1 MELNSF
7 QLKWIAIIT
16 MVIDHV
22 GAVLFPH
29 HMMFRVIGRIAFPI
43 FCFLLVEGFFYTR
56 DIYRYLMRLGVFAVL
71 SEIPYDLAF
80 HGRVLEVGGQ
90 NVFFTLFLGVLLMYL
105 MEKNRN
111 NGSLPVRSM
120 YVLLIMWAASVFR
133 TDYSY
138 RGILLILIYYL
149 LHDRKELKIPVGAAW
164 NIFFYMNIRN
174 LARIPVQYFGA
185 FASVPIALYNG
196 ERGPKIRYFFYLFY
210 PCHLLIL
217 YVCKLYTHFGIR

>member
-1 MELNSF
+1 MEFNSF

-29 HMMFRVIGRIAFPI
+29 RMMFRVIGRIAFPI
-43 FCFLLVEGFFYTR
+43 FCFLLVEGFFHTR
-56 DIYRYLMRLGVFAVL
+56 DIYRYLIRLGVFAVL

-80 HGRVLEVGGQ
+80 HGKVLEIDGQ
-90 NVFFTLFLGVLLMYL
+90 NVFLTLFLGVLLMYL

-111 NGSLPVRSM
+111 ILVRIV
-120 YVLLIMWAASVFR
+120 YVLLIMWMASVLH
-133 TDYSY
+133 TDYGY

-149 LHDRKELKIPVGAAW
+149 LHARKELKVSVGAAW
-164 NIFFYMNIRN
+164 NIFMYMDIMN
-174 LARIPVQYFGA
+174 LAWIPVQYFGA

-196 ERGPKIRYFFYLFY
+196 ERGPKIKYFFYLFY
-210 PCHLLIL
+210 PCHLLVL
-217 YVCKLYTHFGIR
+217 YMCKLCIYSGI

>member
-29 HMMFRVIGRIAFPI
+29 YMTFRVIGRIAFPI
-43 FCFLLVEGFFYTR
+43 FCFLLVEGFFHTR
-56 DIYRYLMRLGVFAVL
+56 DIYRYLMRLGAFAVL

-80 HGRVLEVGGQ
+80 HGRVLEIEGQ

-111 NGSLPVRSM
+111 VPIRIV
-120 YVLLIMWAASVFR
+120 YVLLTMWAASVFH

-149 LHDRKELKIPVGAAW
+149 LRDKKELKASVGAAW
-164 NIFFYMNIRN
+164 NILLYMDIRN

-196 ERGPKIRYFFYLFY
+196 ERGPKIKYFFYLFY
-210 PCHLLIL
+210 PCHLLVL
-217 YVCKLYTHFGIR
+217 YVCKLYFHAGI

>member
-1 MELNSF
+1 MEFNSF

-43 FCFLLVEGFFYTR
+43 FCFLLVEGFFHTR
-56 DIYRYLMRLGVFAVL
+56 DIYRYLIRLGVFAVL

-80 HGRVLEVGGQ
+80 HGKVLEAHGQ

-111 NGSLPVRSM
+111 ILVRIV
-120 YVLLIMWAASVFR
+120 YVLLIMWAASVLH

-149 LHDRKELKIPVGAAW
+149 LHARKELKVSVGAAW
-164 NIFFYMNIRN
+164 NIFMYMDIRN
-174 LARIPVQYFGA
+174 LAWIPVQYFGA
-185 FASVPIALYNG
+185 FASVSIALYNG
-196 ERGPKIRYFFYLFY
+196 ERGPKIKYFFYLFY
-210 PCHLLIL
+210 PCHLLVL
-217 YVCKLYTHFGIR
+217 YMCKLCIYSGI

>member
-22 GAVLFPH
+22 GAVLFPY
-29 HMMFRVIGRIAFPI
+29 HMAFRVIGRIAFPI
-43 FCFLLVEGFFYTR
+43 FCFLLVEGFFHTR
-56 DIYRYLMRLGVFAVL
+56 DICRYLMRLGAFAVF

-80 HGRVLEVGGQ
+80 HGSVLEFGGQ

-111 NGSLPVRSM
+111 VPVRIV
-120 YVLLIMWAASVFR
+120 YVLLTMWAASVLH

-149 LHDRKELKIPVGAAW
+149 LNDRKELKVSAGAAW
-164 NIFFYMNIRN
+164 NIFLYMDIRN
-174 LARIPVQYFGA
+174 LMQIPVQYFGA

-196 ERGPKIRYFFYLFY
+196 ERGPKIKYFFYLFY
-210 PCHLLIL
+210 PCHLLVL
-217 YVCKLYTHFGIR
+217 YICKLYIFPGIL